1 MAQSQLES
9 EELLLESE
17 LPLQLESLELDEL
30 LPHELEL
37 LLDESLSHELDLL
50 GVLLNQLD
58 ELLELLSSQLE
69 SRVGAGAAGTSRTTS
84 RSTTRVVS
92 WW

>member
-1 MAQSQLES
+1 MAYQS
-9 EELLLESE
+9 EELLSLEELSE
-17 LPLQLESLELDEL
+17 LPQLELESLDELL

-37 LLDESLSHELDLL
+37 LLGVSHELDLL
-50 GVLLNQLD
+50 GELLNQLD

-69 SRVGAGAAGTSRTTS
+69 SRLGAGAAGTSRITS

-92 WW
+92 

>member
-1 MAQSQLES
+1 MAYQLES
-9 EELLLESE
+9 EELLESE
-17 LPLQLESLELDEL
+17 LLLQLESLELDEL

-37 LLDESLSHELDLL
+37 LLSLSQVLDLD
-50 GVLLNQLD
+50 GELLNQL

-69 SRVGAGAAGTSRTTS
+69 SRLGAGAAGTSRITS

-92 WW
+92 